1 MNISSAYAPAG
12 AAGLPIATRKSA
24 PRLAPQAPDRDEV
37 KADVAK
43 VLSSSSL
50 AAPVKKKELAR
61 ARVQQIIERLKVLKK
76 LFAYDP
82 KQMARAL
89 ALETLAQIFKEL
101 KSAVKDYARAGGDE
115 LSLAG
120 EAAGAATTPP
130 AAAPTS
136 GAAPG
141 TPPADPVAAAPAS
154 DHALYDAVV
163 GEVRKSVG
171 EDGLQF
177 LKEMRALTNDIAK
190 LLETAHIQA
199 RAKKPEKDLTNAVE
213 DADTALQDLRK
224 EMADAEQDIHNAVPT
239 AGMRLSIAA

>member
-76 LFAYDP
+76 LFAYYP
-82 KQMARAL
+82 KQMARA
-89 ALETLAQIFKEL
+89 LAQIFKEL

>member
-82 KQMARAL
+82 KQMARA
-89 ALETLAQIFKEL
+89 LAQIFKEL